1 MEKDVSRGLKSEL
14 EDLKSE
20 LERAKLTL
28 QRRQE
33 LSCKNEKELILL
45 DFFFCLLFEFSVLRL
60 LLIVCSV
67 AK

>member
-1 MEKDVSRGLKSEL
+1 VEKDVSRGLKSEL

-45 DFFFCLLFEFSVLRL
+45 DSFLFV
-60 LLIVCSV
+60 V
-67 AK
+67 